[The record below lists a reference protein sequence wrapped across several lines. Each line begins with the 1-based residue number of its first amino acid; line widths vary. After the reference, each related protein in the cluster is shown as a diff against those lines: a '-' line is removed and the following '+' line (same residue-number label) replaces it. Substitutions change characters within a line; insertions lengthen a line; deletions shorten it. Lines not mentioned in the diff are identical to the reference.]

1 VAVAGRGPP
10 GVGIADVDVAAAD
23 DVMIP
28 PDVTSCQLL
37 ARGCPGSKSRTLAV
51 AATSTLTATPDP
63 LVTESMPVPPQA
75 GPGRRRHK

>member
-1 VAVAGRGPP
+1 MAVAGCGPP
-10 GVGIADVDVAAAD
+10 GRGIADDDVAAD
-23 DVMIP
+23 DVVIA
-28 PDVTSCQLL
+28 PDVTSRQLL

-63 LVTESMPVPPQA
+63 LVSESMPVPPQA